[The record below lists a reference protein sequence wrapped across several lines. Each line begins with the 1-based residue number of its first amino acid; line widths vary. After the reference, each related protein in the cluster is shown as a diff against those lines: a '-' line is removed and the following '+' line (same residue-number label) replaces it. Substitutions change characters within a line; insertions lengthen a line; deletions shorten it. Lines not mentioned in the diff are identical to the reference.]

1 MLNII
6 FSAILCNKYK
16 IGVIPIWLQK
26 CTLQDPTLS
35 CVFTVM
41 LNALHFTYKK
51 IIKHDYTAWH
61 STPHI
66 YNKQDRFLL
75 TVILLRGL
83 TRLQLKSFKYKS
95 LFYSCTESVIKLKDL
110 IIIRSII
117 ANAYKI
123 FAQSEYRLTENPNTK
138 QPQKLYIFLRIH
150 SARTQSNHYSDIHK
164 NVLGKCLGYLR
175 NIQKWG
181 NAYHE

>member
-1 MLNII
+1 MLI
-6 FSAILCNKYK
+6 FFFFVMICNKFK

-26 CTLQDPTLS
+26 WTYISRSSTLL
-35 CVFTVM
+35 CVYSDAKCPAFYIQK
-41 LNALHFTYKK
+41 N
-51 IIKHDYTAWH
+51 DYTAWH
-61 STPHI
+61 STPHR
-66 YNKQDRFLL
+66 YNKRDRFLL

-123 FAQSEYRLTENPNTK
+123 FA
-138 QPQKLYIFLRIH
+138 
-150 SARTQSNHYSDIHK
+150 
-164 NVLGKCLGYLR
+164 
-175 NIQKWG
+175 
-181 NAYHE
+181 